1 MMYYLIITLLLIG
14 AEIAYFWIADKYN
27 IIDKPN
33 ERSSHSRIT
42 LRGGGVIF
50 YLGMVVYHLTNGFA
64 YPWFMLGLTG
74 VAVVSFVD
82 DVKMVSQKTR
92 LVVQF
97 SAMLL
102 MFIEWGMLGL
112 PLWWMIVALIFCTGI
127 LNAYNFM
134 DGINGITGGYSLVV
148 LAGLAYVNFF
158 VEKFVDMQ
166 LIWVMMIATG
176 VFCLFNFRKKARC
189 FAGDVG
195 SVSIAFVIL
204 FLLGRLIITTHDFS
218 YLVFLA
224 VYGVDSVLTI
234 IHRLMLH
241 ENISEPHRKH
251 MYQLLANEL
260 GVSHVV
266 VSSVYM
272 AVQALIITGFLFC
285 GTYGYLYLIV
295 CLLGLSI
302 VYVLFMREYFHLHLA
317 HDCCAKNVSL
327 VDGIEKL
334 NSNVKVLCA
343 NETSSGLR
351 YFLLRI
357 RMLL

>member
-1 MMYYLIITLLLIG
+1 MMYYLIVTLLLIV
-14 AEIAYFWIADKYN
+14 AEIVYFWIADKYN

-50 YLGMVVYHLTNGFA
+50 YLGMVAYWLTNGFA

-82 DVKMVSQKTR
+82 DVRMVSQKTR
-92 LVVQF
+92 LAIQF
-97 SAMLL
+97 GAMLS

-148 LAGLAYVNFF
+148 LSGLAYVNAN
-158 VEKFVDMQ
+158 VVSFVDER
-166 LIWVMMIATG
+166 LILVMIIAST
-176 VFCLFNFRKKARC
+176 VFCLFNFRTKARC

-195 SVSIAFVIL
+195 SVSMAFVIL
-204 FLLGRLIITTHDFS
+204 FLLGRLIIVTHDFS

-260 GVSHVV
+260 RIPHVV
-266 VSSVYM
+266 VSLGYM
-272 AVQALIITGFLFC
+272 VVQALIIVGFLLC
-285 GTYGYLYLIV
+285 STYGYVYLFAS
-295 CLLGLSI
+295 LLGLSV

-317 HDCCAKNVSL
+317 HDCCAKNISIT
-327 VDGIEKL
+327 DGIETLKP
-334 NSNVKVLCA
+334 NMKVFCA
-343 NETSSGLR
+343 NEATSGLR
-351 YFLLRI
+351 YFFLRI